1 MWSLSLFV
9 VVLFCF
15 VFLAGYTSF
24 VCFEFLFFATL
35 SVCSISAQSHAVCTL
50 CAWLIQAGQ
59 GVPWGSQ

>member
-24 VCFEFLFFATL
+24 VCLEFLFFVFL
-35 SVCSISAQSHAVCTL
+35 PHGL
-50 CAWLIQAGQ
+50 CVASPPRAMRYAHCVHG
-59 GVPWGSQ
+59 